1 MFPAIL
7 HKQRWGCQESG
18 GMYGRSCRDGKPP
31 CCRMLIP
38 RKNSR
43 EKSGGGRLGRVLLDF
58 TAAAIHTHGR
68 AFLLSAEGVL
78 GRTILG
84 LPQIR
89 TPNQFFNAST
99 EDIMR
104 RSLCL
109 LSLAICG
116 LCLSIARAADQADDY
131 LKDGKLKERLEI
143 RVMQGG
149 FAGVHRQVR
158 CD

>member
-1 MFPAIL
+1 
-7 HKQRWGCQESG
+7 
-18 GMYGRSCRDGKPP
+18 
-31 CCRMLIP
+31 
-38 RKNSR
+38 
-43 EKSGGGRLGRVLLDF
+43 
-58 TAAAIHTHGR
+58 
-68 AFLLSAEGVL
+68 
-78 GRTILG
+78 
-84 LPQIR
+84 
-89 TPNQFFNAST
+89 
-99 EDIMR
+99 MR
-104 RSLCL
+104 RSRCL